1 MTWTAQNVQ
10 NVFWSPK
17 QQTHPL
23 QPFFDNTMFYYTL
36 KFIISALIIVAVSE
50 IAKRNSGVG
59 ALLASL
65 PLTTL
70 LAIIWMQIEGSPT
83 VQIAE
88 LVEQV
93 FWLVL
98 PSLLFFLIFPLLLKQ
113 GVDFWLSLFL
123 ASSTTVTTYL
133 VLLPL
138 LRRFGVHL

>member
-1 MTWTAQNVQ
+1 MI
-10 NVFWSPK
+10 
-17 QQTHPL
+17 
-23 QPFFDNTMFYYTL
+23 YYTL
-36 KFIISALIIVAVSE
+36 KFVISALIIVAVSE

-70 LAIIWMQIEGSPT
+70 LAVIWMRIENVPS

-98 PSLLFFLIFPLLLKQ
+98 PSLLFFIIFPLLLKQ
-113 GVDFWLSLFL
+113 GLNFWLSLFL
-123 ASSTTVTTYL
+123 ASTTTVTTYL
-133 VLLPL
+133 VLLPI
-138 LRRFGVHL
+138 LRRFGVNL

>member
-1 MTWTAQNVQ
+1 
-10 NVFWSPK
+10 
-17 QQTHPL
+17 
-23 QPFFDNTMFYYTL
+23 MFYYTV

-50 IAKRNSGVG
+50 IAKRNTGIG

-70 LAIIWMQIEGSPT
+70 LAIIWMQFEGSPT
-83 VQIAE
+83 LQIAE

-98 PSLLFFLIFPLLLKQ
+98 PSLLFFIIFPLLLKQ

-123 ASSTTVTTYL
+123 ASTSTATTYL
-133 VLLPL
+133 VLLPI
-138 LRRFGVHL
+138 LRRFGVNL